1 MRVGTAPNPAANAYS
16 SMLYSAVEDSGATVD
31 DITLRKLFRQR
42 YDIVHVHW
50 PEWYLYERPR
60 ARMVLL
66 SSIFLAGL
74 CWARVRGAKLVWTAH
89 NLAPHESTP
98 QRYTAW
104 FFSVFTRLVDAV
116 ISPTELGIEPLRKR
130 FPRLAHVST
139 AVIPLGHLRG
149 RFPDHGSRKKA
160 RERLGI
166 RADARVAC
174 FFGNVR
180 PYKNVPG
187 LVRHFRAL
195 ADPHVVLL
203 IGGRPLN
210 EDVRE
215 QVELAAAGDERVRL
229 HLCFVDDDEVQDYLR
244 AADIVT
250 LPYSE
255 SSNSF
260 VALLALSFD
269 RPVLAPAIGGFPEL
283 AAIVGPTW
291 VRLYD
296 GALTTGVLDRA
307 LVAASVHPPEGA
319 APDLDWFS
327 WSRIGAATIAVYGSM
342 IGTDSRP
349 SDLGASSDAVASTTT
364 P

>member
-1 MRVGTAPNPAANAYS
+1 MRVGTAPKPAANAYS
-16 SMLYSAVEDSGATVD
+16 SMLYSAVEDSGATVE
-31 DITLRKLFRQR
+31 DITLRTLFRRR
-42 YDIVHVHW
+42 YDIVHLHW

-60 ARMVLL
+60 ARMIVL
-66 SSIFLAGL
+66 SAMFLAGL

-104 FFSVFTRLVDAV
+104 YFSLFTRLVDAV
-116 ISPTELGIEPLRKR
+116 VSPTESGVEPLRRR
-130 FPRLAHVST
+130 FPRLANTST
-139 AVIPLGHLRG
+139 TVIPLGHLRG
-149 RFPDHGSRKKA
+149 RFPDHGSRAKA

-166 RADARVAC
+166 AADARVAC

-187 LVRHFRAL
+187 LVRRFRAL
-195 ADPHVVLL
+195 ADPEAVLL
-203 IGGRPLN
+203 VGGRPLN
-210 EDVRE
+210 DELRE
-215 QVELAAAGDERVRL
+215 QVEVAAARDERVRL
-229 HLCFVDDDEVQDYLR
+229 HLHFVDDVDVQDYVR

-283 AAIVGPTW
+283 AASVGRSW

-296 GALTTGVLDRA
+296 GALTTEVLESA
-307 LVAASVHPPEGA
+307 LAAASVHPPADA
-319 APDLDWFS
+319 APDLDRFS
-327 WSRIGAATIAVYGSM
+327 WSRIGAETVDVYRALVGS
-342 IGTDSRP
+342 DSHESVTAR
-349 SDLGASSDAVASTTT
+349 S
-364 P
+364 